1 MKNAEWMLMFLV
13 PSVYVAT
20 DTVAMINTSVRMI
33 LFFAVGLV
41 TAISERRKKAARRRR
56 HAVSM
61 AVKAV

>member
-1 MKNAEWMLMFLV
+1 MENAEQALMFLV

-41 TAISERRKKAARRRR
+41 TAISERKK
-56 HAVSM
+56 
-61 AVKAV
+61 

>member
-1 MKNAEWMLMFLV
+1 MEDAEWMLMFLV

-41 TAISERRKKAARRRR
+41 TATSERKQ
-56 HAVSM
+56 
-61 AVKAV
+61 